1 MRTKTRTRKRVRKR
15 VRKKVRKRRD
25 EGTKGERDEEPTKE

>member
-15 VRKKVRKRRD
+15 VRKRRRRD